1 MSTVFNTNPVD
12 VLKEPMFFGSGL
24 GIARYDIQ
32 RHKVFEDLTEKQLS
46 FFWRPEEVNL
56 MMDAAQFN
64 KLPQYQQDIFTDRK
78 SVV

>member
-32 RHKVFEDLTEKQLS
+32 RHKVLK
-46 FFWRPEEVNL
+46 
-56 MMDAAQFN
+56 
-64 KLPQYQQDIFTDRK
+64 I
-78 SVV
+78 

>member
-46 FFWRPEEVNL
+46 FSGVL
-56 MMDAAQFN
+56 
-64 KLPQYQQDIFTDRK
+64 KK
-78 SVV
+78 